1 MTLEALSPDHLYSS
15 CDLSLFEFETTADL
29 ADVAGLVG
37 QDRALDAIQFGISM
51 GKAGYNMFVL
61 GAPGAGKRTAVT
73 RFLQASISSKPVPD
87 DWAYVNN
94 FATPNKPTALKTGA
108 GRAEVLR
115 SGVSALIEDL
125 QGSIPAILESE
136 EYKKRLMAIDAH
148 YAQHQGQAFETLRI
162 TAEAKNVT
170 VLSTPSGFAFAPQRE
185 GEVIKPEEFNELPK
199 EERERIKETISEL
212 ERELAEIFRHV
223 PSWEKERRQQV
234 GDLNRE
240 VAKNAVGRSIHDLA
254 AMFEGNDGV
263 AAWLA
268 LLEADLVENISLF
281 TLDEREQMMT
291 PSGPMPASALIEDVF
306 RRYAVNVIVENG
318 PGVDRKPTNGN
329 ATSDFIGGGAPIVI
343 EEHPTFTNLIGRI
356 EHLAQMGALLT
367 DFSLIK
373 GGALHRANGGYLLI
387 DAMRLLREPLA
398 WDGLKRA
405 LRTARIVL
413 ETPGDYLSLVS
424 TVSLEPD
431 PIPLDVKVILFGD
444 RELYYMLAQA
454 DPEFLDLFKVAADF
468 DDQIDRDP
476 ESDIFYADMIA
487 TICRRDD
494 LLHLRPAAVGRV
506 IEESARFAED
516 AEKLSLLIGPLS
528 DLIREADLYA
538 RGDGA
543 DAVDGSHI
551 QRAIDGRLHRSDR
564 LRERSLE
571 AITRDIVMIDTEG
584 AVVGQINGLSV
595 LSLGQASFGRPTRI
609 TARVRMGGGNLID
622 IEREVELGGPLHSKG
637 VLIMTGFLS
646 AHFAVDIPLSLS
658 ATLVFEQSY
667 GGVDGDSASAA
678 ELVALVSALAEAP
691 LHQGY
696 AITGSINQLGQIQPI
711 GGVNEKIEGFFDI
724 CARRGLTGDQG
735 VLIPHANV
743 KHLMLRH
750 DVVDAVERGVFSI
763 YPIETIEDAV
773 TLMTGIPA
781 GMRDEFGD
789 FPPSS
794 LFARVEQRLTAFA
807 ETQRAFNNSSGEKA
821 DGS

>member
-1 MTLEALSPDHLYSS
+1 VSLEALSPDLLYRS
-15 CDLSLFEFETTADL
+15 CDLSSFEFETTADL
-29 ADVAGLVG
+29 PDVAGLVG
-37 QDRALDAIQFGISM
+37 QDRALDAIQFGTAM
-51 GKAGYNMFVL
+51 DKAGYNMFVL

-73 RFLQASISSKPVPD
+73 RFLQSSIDQKPVPA

-94 FATPNKPTALKTGA
+94 FTNPNKPLALSAGA

-115 SGVSALIEDL
+115 TGVSALIEDL
-125 QGSIPAILESE
+125 QGSIPAILDSE
-136 EYKKRLMAIDAH
+136 EYKKRLMAIDAQ

-185 GEVIKPEEFNELPK
+185 GEVMKPDEFNALPE
-199 EERERIKETISEL
+199 EEREKIKATIAEL
-212 ERELAEIFRHV
+212 ERELAQIFQHV
-223 PSWEKERRQQV
+223 PGWEKERRTQI

-240 VAKNAVGRSIHDLA
+240 VAENAVGRSIHDLA
-254 AMFEGNDGV
+254 AMFEGNHSV
-263 AAWLA
+263 ASWLGQ
-268 LLEADLVENISLF
+268 LEADLVENMSLF
-281 TLDEREQMMT
+281 TLDDREQMMT
-291 PSGPMPASALIEDVF
+291 PAGPMPAGALVEDVF
-306 RRYAVNVIVENG
+306 RRYAVNVIVDNG
-318 PGVDRKPTNGN
+318 PDAVPVATNGN
-329 ATSDFIGGGAPIVI
+329 AESDFIGGGAPIVV

-356 EHLAQMGALLT
+356 EHISQMGALLT

-373 GGALHRANGGYLLI
+373 SGALHRANGGYLLI

-405 LRTARIVL
+405 LRTQRVVL
-413 ETPGDYLSLVS
+413 ETPGDYMSLVS

-444 RELYYMLAQA
+444 RQLYYLLSAA
-454 DPEFLDLFKVAADF
+454 DPEFQDLFKVAADF
-468 DDQIDRDP
+468 DDQIDRDG
-476 ESDIFYADMIA
+476 ESDILYAEMIA
-487 TICRRDD
+487 TICRQDD
-494 LLHLRPAAVGRV
+494 LRHLTPAAVGRV
-506 IEESARFAED
+506 IEESARIAED
-516 AEKLSLLIGPLS
+516 AEKLSLLIGPLA
-528 DLIREADLYA
+528 DLVREADLYA
-538 RGDGA
+538 RKDVA
-543 DAVDGSHI
+543 EAIDATHI

-571 AITRDIVMIDTEG
+571 AITREIVMIDTEG
-584 AVVGQINGLSV
+584 AIVGQINGLSV

-609 TARVRMGGGNLID
+609 TARVRMGGGNLVD
-622 IEREVELGGPLHSKG
+622 IEREVDLGGPLHSKG

-678 ELVALVSALAEAP
+678 ELVAIVSALAEAP
-691 LHQGY
+691 LHQGF

-763 YPIETIEDAV
+763 FPVETIEEAV
-773 TLMTGIPA
+773 TLMTGVPA
-781 GMRDEFGD
+781 GMRDEHGA
-789 FPPSS
+789 FPATSV
-794 LFARVEQRLTAFA
+794 FARVERRLTDFA
-807 ETQRAFNNSSGEKA
+807 ETQRAFNNAGGGKEGKP
-821 DGS
+821 